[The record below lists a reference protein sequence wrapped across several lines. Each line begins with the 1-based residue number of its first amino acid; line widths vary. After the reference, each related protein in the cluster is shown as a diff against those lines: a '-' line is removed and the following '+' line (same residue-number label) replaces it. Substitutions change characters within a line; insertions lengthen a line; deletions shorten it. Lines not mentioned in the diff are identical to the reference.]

1 MSETSVV
8 TNHKD
13 AQAFVKDNNLQPS
26 LDFFRTATD
35 DYAAARCCL
44 LNGLF
49 MGFVLADQ
57 AFEKYLK
64 GTILLIEPE
73 WNVRKH
79 GHKLRV
85 LLAEVEKRIPE
96 MKDLHKYD
104 ETIDRLDKHYNA
116 RYSDNDNQ
124 LQSKTTEELV
134 QIDELLF
141 FTNDLIPLPRE
152 IKMCT
157 TGFFSTICAHCFQ
170 GVSVLFLSAEEF
182 WLTKNNKAL
191 SPILTKLHMECA
203 EFLRR

>member
-1 MSETSVV
+1 MSETSIVM
-8 TNHKD
+8 NLKD
-13 AQAFVKDNNLQPS
+13 ARVFVKTNKLQPA
-26 LDFFRTATD
+26 LELFRTATD

-44 LNGLF
+44 LNRLF
-49 MGFVLADQ
+49 MGFVLAAQ

-64 GTILLIEPE
+64 GAILLKEPE
-73 WNVRKH
+73 CIVRKH
-79 GHKLRV
+79 GQKLRI
-85 LLAEVEKRIPE
+85 LLAEVEGRIPE

-116 RYSDNDNQ
+116 RYSDNENQ

-170 GVSVLFLSAEEF
+170 GVSVPFLSAEEF
-182 WLTKNNKAL
+182 WLTKNNRAL
-191 SPILTKLHMECA
+191 SPTLKKLHMECA